1 MTKRELF
8 VFEYQKTLKPQEER
22 NKLLYDNN
30 GEKSP
35 KIQKLEI
42 KNVSDDDYYNTE
54 ISIYDIK
61 MIKVIV
67 EMN

>member
-8 VFEYQKTLKPQEER
+8 VFEYQNFKTKKKEINYCMTIMVKNLPKYR
-22 NKLLYDNN
+22 NWN
-30 GEKSP
+30 
-35 KIQKLEI
+35 Q
-42 KNVSDDDYYNTE
+42 NVSDDDYYNTE